1 MARIRVVATPVGPGS
16 RARLRLAV
24 DPLTRDTMRPS
35 AVTKRLTLAAAG
47 AALTAACSPLSLF
60 ATLSPK
66 DPALRV
72 ARDQPY
78 GAGARQ
84 RLDVYAPPHG
94 PRAPAPVAVFF
105 YGGSWD
111 SGRRQDYGWVGR
123 ALASR
128 GFVAVI
134 ADYRLY
140 PEVRY
145 PGFLEDGA
153 AAVRWASDNA
163 ARYGGDPHRIVLLG
177 HSAGAYNAVML
188 GLDKRYLR
196 AAGVDPAHVKA
207 VAGLS
212 GPYDF
217 LPLRGEITER
227 VFGQAPDL
235 PATQPLAH
243 VDEHSPPAFLATGD
257 DDRTVWPKNT
267 VALARKLRAAGVD
280 VEERHYP
287 GVDHVRMVL
296 ALSRPLRGRAPV
308 LDEMTDFLRRHA
320 A

>member
-1 MARIRVVATPVGPGS
+1 M
-16 RARLRLAV
+16 
-24 DPLTRDTMRPS
+24 S
-35 AVTKRLTLAAAG
+35 APITKRSVLAAAST
-47 AALTAACSPLSLF
+47 ALTAACSPLTMF

-66 DPALRV
+66 DPASQL
-72 ARDQPY
+72 ARGEAY

-84 RLDVYAPPHG
+84 RLDVYAPRSASG
-94 PRAPAPVAVFF
+94 EAPVAVFF

-111 SGRRQDYGWVGR
+111 SGRRQDYNWVGR

-128 GFVAVI
+128 GFVTVV

-145 PGFLEDGA
+145 PGFLDDGA
-153 AAVRWASDNA
+153 QAVRWASQNA
-163 ARYGGDPHRIVLLG
+163 QRFGGDPGRIVLVG

-188 GLDKRYLR
+188 GLDGRYLR
-196 AAGVDPAHVKA
+196 SAGVDPKAVKA
-207 VAGLS
+207 LAGLS

-217 LPLRGEITER
+217 LPIRSEITER
-227 VFGQAPDL
+227 VFGGTADL
-235 PATQPLAH
+235 PSTQPLAF
-243 VDEHSPPAFLATGD
+243 VRPDSPPAFLATGD
-257 DDRTVWPKNT
+257 ADDTVWPKNT
-267 VALARKLRAAGVD
+267 IALANKLREAGVP

-308 LDEMTDFLRRHA
+308 LDEMTGFLRRHA
-320 A
+320 S